1 MRAGQ
6 EGRGAGGEG
15 AHAGAVARARGY
27 KCARGGGARVGVET
41 FAALEGDAERLADA
55 RDLLG
60 RRRLPLDHRVLQHL
74 LVLRHGGVLGAAAPL
89 GGCNLE
95 EALQTRHLVAVA
107 LLALVAREDPLLGVQ
122 GGRGGEREG
131 TGAERRGAGRG
142 GGGGAR
148 RGR

>member
-1 MRAGQ
+1 MRAGR
-6 EGRGAGGEG
+6 EGRGASGEG
-15 AHAGAVARARGY
+15 VRLSGVQVRA
-27 KCARGGGARVGVET
+27 GGGARVGVKT

-74 LVLRHGGVLGAAAPL
+74 LVLRHGGVLGAATPL
-89 GGCNLE
+89 GGSHLE
-95 EALQTRHLVAVA
+95 EALQARHLVAVA

-131 TGAERRGAGRG
+131 TGAARGGARG